1 MKAGELSVFMSQLK
15 RDAVNEDSATRVRQY
30 RDDRPEWMMKTGGAN
45 IVLEGLKRGTIGFAG
60 EYE

>member
-1 MKAGELSVFMSQLK
+1 MKAGKLSVFMSQLK
-15 RDAVNEDSATRVRQY
+15 RDAVNEDAATRVRQC
-30 RDDRPEWMMKTGGAN
+30 REARLDWMMKTGAAN